1 MDSRLLAL
9 QPWLINHFNTDNI
22 QITPLQGDASFR
34 RYFRVQHNDTRYIA
48 MDAPPELED
57 IKPFIHVAREFGQ
70 LDIHVPHIFAENL
83 EHGFLLLTDFGDSLY
98 SQELQPHNADL
109 LYTSALE
116 TLVRIQTCQVAFPP
130 FDAVF
135 MQKELDNFQHWFL
148 NRYLNVQ
155 LPHLQKVFDFLIH
168 AAVIQPQ
175 VCVHRDYHS
184 RNLMCLPDN
193 QVGVLDF
200 QDAVRGPVTYDAV
213 SLLRDCYINWPREQV
228 EQWAEHFRKT
238 AGLNNVSPA
247 EFLRW
252 FDLMGIQ
259 RHLKALFIFARKYIR
274 DSSHHY
280 IPDIP
285 RTLQYVLDV
294 SEKYPELHDFRRVL
308 LDEVAPKVFTL

>member
-1 MDSRLLAL
+1 MGARFLAL
-9 QPWLINHFNTDNI
+9 QPWLINHFNSDNI

-34 RYFRVQHNDTRYIA
+34 RYFRIQHNDTSYIA

-57 IKPFIHVAREFGQ
+57 IKPFIHVACEFRQ
-70 LDIHVPHIFAENL
+70 LDIQVPHIFAENL
-83 EHGFLLLTDFGDSLY
+83 EQGFLLLTDFGDRLY
-98 SQELQPHNADL
+98 SKALHPDNAEL

-116 TLVRIQTCQVAFPP
+116 TLVRIQTCQVAFPL
-130 FDAVF
+130 FDAAF
-135 MQKELDNFQHWFL
+135 MQKELNNFQHWFL
-148 NRYLNVQ
+148 DRYLNVQ
-155 LPHLQKVFDFLIH
+155 LPNLQKVFDFLIH
-168 AAVIQPQ
+168 SAITQPQ

-184 RNLMCLPDN
+184 RNLICLADN

-200 QDAVRGPVTYDAV
+200 QDAVWGPITYDVV
-213 SLLRDCYINWPREQV
+213 SLLRDCYISWPRHQV
-228 EQWAEHFRKT
+228 EQWVENFRKI
-238 AGLNNVSPA
+238 AGLNTVSPE

-274 DSSHHY
+274 DNSHHY

-294 SEKYPELHDFRRVL
+294 SEGYPELHDFRQAL
-308 LDEVAPKVFTL
+308 LDKVVPKVFMT

>member
-1 MDSRLLAL
+1 MGNRFLAL
-9 QPWLINHFNTDNI
+9 QSWLINHFRSDDI

-34 RYFRVQHNDTRYIA
+34 RYFRVQHNNTSYIA

-57 IKPFIHVAREFGQ
+57 IKPFIHVAREFRQ
-70 LDIHVPHIFAENL
+70 LDIQVPDIFAENL

-98 SQELQPHNADL
+98 FKELQPHNADL

-116 TLVRIQTCQVAFPP
+116 TLVRIQTCQVAFPL
-130 FDAVF
+130 FDAAF
-135 MQKELDNFQHWFL
+135 IQKELNNFQHWFL
-148 NRYLNVQ
+148 ERYLNVQ
-155 LPHLQKVFDFLIH
+155 ISGLQKVFDFLIN
-168 AAVIQPQ
+168 AVVAQPQ

-184 RNLMCLPDN
+184 RNLICLQDN

-200 QDAVRGPVTYDAV
+200 QDAVWGPVTYDAV
-213 SLLRDCYINWPREQV
+213 SLVRDCYINWPRRQV
-228 EQWAEHFRKT
+228 EQWAEHFRRI
-238 AGLNNVSPA
+238 AGLNQVSPE

-294 SEKYPELHDFRRVL
+294 SETYPELHDFRQEL
-308 LDEVAPKVFTL
+308 LDKVAPKVFIK